1 MRLPWDVK
9 VSPKLSNFSVVAIV
23 VAFSLVATGL
33 SNMPTPGQAATYEL
47 VCSKTSNATE
57 NAEATSVTDTTYRLS
72 INGTALIKGSA
83 YACAG
88 EVIIPEGITH
98 IEFGAFVP
106 WSVSNDPLTNNYIT
120 SIIWPSTVQAINV
133 GLVNLGGLT
142 ILDIPSSVNVI
153 GGQSF
158 RNLGSLTDIVI
169 QGPTSA
175 ANRMTLPQL
184 TFYDTATS
192 LTIGNGHVDFGS
204 YFNQGAIFTSVTL
217 GPNVRSIGE
226 RAFGTMPDSRSFT
239 SIEFP
244 TGLTTLGLGAFENNP
259 YLKTVS
265 FGTGKPE
272 LTSISASAFGGSTV
286 LERVEYCGL
295 ANPALSNPILEAYLA
310 ANLPTVPVYCSTNF
324 PKITNLSPSIGSTAG
339 GQLVTVD
346 GANLTNARVF
356 VDGAEVTV
364 TNGTDRSLGFTTPSS
379 TAGAKTVTVSTT
391 TGRASS
397 CFTYGSATSPS
408 APTISS
414 IIAGANQLS
423 VAFTPPSCFGD
434 AAITNYDYSIDNG
447 ANWITPSTASTSSP
461 LVISDLRA
469 GKSYRVKIKARNSA
483 NAGTASNGV
492 FGTPTVYVAP
502 PPSSSDSSAPPSA
515 EVAGLSVRGSS
526 TGNSSVVR
534 IKLTKPPMA
543 GEQMSVT
550 VRLLDLDGNLT
561 QELKIPVN
569 SSTSSIE
576 VPVNNVVGAFN
587 LIAATSNGS
596 VSSTPMSLLPEIIKA
611 ETMGVSKPSRAKR
624 LMGTLVSRD
633 FIFTP
638 NSAVLSPAVK
648 KGLRKAA
655 IVAKARNKRVAVT
668 GFAAVSGLGSN
679 FERRVAERRAR
690 AVSEFLRKRGVES
703 WIYYK
708 GLSGPEG
715 LSFPGQPR
723 RVEIRIL
730 K

>member
-33 SNMPTPGQAATYEL
+33 SNMPTPGQASTYEL
-47 VCSKTSNATE
+47 ICSKTSNAT
-57 NAEATSVTDTTYRLS
+57 ATTEATEVSDTTFRLT
-72 INGTALIKGSA
+72 INGTELGRGAHQ
-83 YACAG
+83 CAG
-88 EVIIPEGITH
+88 EATIPEGITT
-98 IEFGAFVP
+98 IGMGAFVP
-106 WSVSNDPLTNNYIT
+106 WHQDLNYPLSNPYLT
-120 SIIWPSTVQAINV
+120 SIVWPTTVTSINI
-133 GLVNLGGLT
+133 GLLNLRGLT
-142 ILDIPSSVNVI
+142 ALDIPSSVSSI
-153 GGQSF
+153 SAQSF
-158 RNLGSLTDIVI
+158 QGLSSLSSANI
-169 QGPTSA
+169 QGPSDP
-175 ANRMTLPQL
+175 ANTLTLNQYVFHQ
-184 TFYDTATS
+184 TVTA
-192 LTIGNGHVDFGS
+192 LTIGNGYVNIGPRFGEREV
-204 YFNQGAIFTSVTL
+204 FTSLTL
-217 GPNVRSIGE
+217 GPNVRTIGE
-226 RAFGTMPDSRSFT
+226 RAFFQHSDPRSFT
-239 SIEFP
+239 SLSIP
-244 TGLTTLGLGAFENNP
+244 PGLTSIGNAAFVDNLF
-259 YLKTVS
+259 LKSVS
-265 FGTGKPE
+265 FGTGRPGI
-272 LTSISASAFGGSTV
+272 TSIAANAFGGATKIENV
-286 LERVEYCGL
+286 QYCGL
-295 ANPALSNPILEAYLA
+295 SDPTLSNPVLDSYLA
-310 ANLPTVPVYCSTNF
+310 ENLPEANIYCSSSADVPTISNV
-324 PKITNLSPSIGSTAG
+324 NPSGGSEDG
-339 GQLVTVD
+339 GDRVTIQ
-346 GANLTNARVF
+346 GANLSNAKVY
-356 VDGAEVTV
+356 VDGVGVAVADNTA
-364 TNGTDRSLGFTTPSS
+364 TSLKFTTPAAV
-379 TAGAKTVTVSTT
+379 AGSHRVRVVTNL
-391 TGRASS
+391 
-397 CFTYGSATSPS
+397 GSANPCFNYGPAVSPG
-408 APTISS
+408 AATISAVA
-414 IIAGANQLS
+414 AGDSQLS
-423 VAFTPPSCFGD
+423 VAFKAPRCSGG
-434 AAITNYDYSIDNG
+434 AAVSNYDYSTDNG
-447 ANWITPSTASTSSP
+447 TSWITPSSPSTSSP
-461 LVISDLRA
+461 LVIKDLTN
-469 GKSYRVKIKARNSA
+469 GTSYQVLIRARNSV
-483 NAGTASNGV
+483 NAGASSNV
-492 FGTPTVYVAP
+492 VSGTPAVQAAP
-502 PPSSSDSSAPPSA
+502 SSDSSAPPSA

-534 IKLTKPPMA
+534 IKLTKPPQA

-587 LIAATSNGS
+587 MIAATSNGS